1 MKRYTLDENRGDIIY
16 EVDGDMLILRISP
29 HFVSS
34 ISHDNYYMIK
44 TGDDT
49 VASDYNVFSAK
60 RTLEEIGRSGK
71 QYWKI
76 AEKDGIR
83 YLTTTDYY
91 DVVSEGDVVAYG
103 TTNPVANTPVTG
115 YDTFGLVKI
124 ASGCGLIV
132 TDGVLSIDPS
142 AVGGLDEEAL
152 ALYLTSNKYVKEDDL
167 SAKGYLMLSSP
178 LTGYVIAEAYTAI
191 SPTDTVLTAIGKLE
205 RRFDGYVDLTTDQTI
220 GGVKIFTET
229 IFGNKDVVCYATS
242 SAVATTPVASKSSF
256 GLVKIGDNITV
267 VDGVI
272 SAVAQQSGVQ
282 FTPGTAL
289 ELTENSVLNVKLGT
303 TLNTACAGNDSR
315 LSDAR
320 KCPYSLSWSGYS
332 SGSYDGSGAKSF
344 SIPSNTN
351 QLTNGAGYI
360 KDGNGNFTTLSGS
373 GDSSKYLAGNGQF
386 YTISASEISFPSGYV
401 TLSTQQTITAQKT
414 FKAGMIT
421 GDTSG
426 VYLQFSNGNG
436 IVGYNAEKGVVS
448 YIYLNYRSTL
458 DYTRV
463 TGSNDIETTGDIV
476 AYAESSVVA
485 TTPVASTT
493 TFGLVKIGS
502 GISVSGG
509 VISINGTSGSGG
521 TTVSWGSGDSNYYS
535 LNVGGT
541 SKNVSLNGHTHSG
554 YASSSHTHSLSRT
567 TEGWGNVV
575 TNVTVSGLTVTVTY
589 GNVSSGSSGGW
600 ASGTYTDNSICR
612 VNNSGSGGLAFW
624 NSSNYTGCKI
634 GGGNGVVGYSGGY
647 GTIGNL
653 YLNYVSGTVNVQINN
668 AGKITYVSTGT
679 WSDMRLKNKL
689 TSVDS
694 VLDKIAML
702 DVFYYQWKSGDTK
715 IHIGVSAQQ
724 VMGIFPLLVDEC
736 RTNDYDVNADTYMT
750 VDYQCLNT
758 LGLCAVKEL
767 YSLHLRLANE
777 VRSGAHWRLT
787 KDEQIRQL
795 QRECAEL
802 RVRINELEKGGA
814 A

>member
-76 AEKDGIR
+76 VEKDGTK

-91 DVVSEGDVVAYG
+91 DVVSEGDVVAYA

-132 TDGVLSIDPS
+132 TDGVLSIGPS

-152 ALYLTSNKYVKEDDL
+152 ALYLTSNKYVREDDL

-178 LTGYVIAEAYTAI
+178 LTGYVIADAYTAI

-220 GGVKIFTET
+220 GGVKTFTET
-229 IFGNKDVVCYATS
+229 IFGNKDVVCYATD
-242 SAVATTPVASKSSF
+242 SAVATTPMASTTTF
-256 GLVKIGDNITV
+256 GLVKIGDNLTV

-289 ELTENSVLNVKLGT
+289 ELTANSVLNVKFGT
-303 TLNTACAGNDSR
+303 TGTTACAGNDSR
-315 LSDAR
+315 LSDTR
-320 KCPYSLSWSGYS
+320 VCPYSLSWSGYG
-332 SGSYDGSGAKSF
+332 SGSYNGAASKSLY
-344 SIPSNTN
+344 IPYCTSD
-351 QLTNGAGYI
+351 LTNDSGYI

-373 GDSSKYLAGNGQF
+373 GDSSKYLAGNGHF
-386 YTISASEISFPSGYV
+386 YTIAASEISFPYGYV
-401 TLSTQQTITAQKT
+401 TLSTSQTITAQKT
-414 FKAGMIT
+414 FKAGIIT

-476 AYAESSVVA
+476 AYAESSAVA
-485 TTPVASTT
+485 NTPVASTSV
-493 TFGLVKIGS
+493 FGLVKIGS

-509 VISINGTSGSGG
+509 VISVSGG
-521 TTVSWGSGDSNYYS
+521 SSTASALASTVSASDCVITKNSRSSGAAIY
-535 LNVGGT
+535 LPGGN
-541 SKNVSLNGHTHSG
+541 SI
-554 YASSSHTHSLSRT
+554 
-567 TEGWGNVV
+567 EGWRNGA
-575 TNVTVSGLTVTVTY
+575 Y
-589 GNVSSGSSGGW
+589 GP
-600 ASGTYTDNSICR
+600 
-612 VNNSGSGGLAFW
+612 
-624 NSSNYTGCKI
+624 
-634 GGGNGVVGYSGGY
+634 
-647 GTIGNL
+647 L
-653 YLNYVSGTVNVQINN
+653 YLNYYS
-668 AGKITYVSTGT
+668 TYDVCVHSTAIS
-679 WSDMRLKNKL
+679 SDMRLKNIVRYASGSLDLLRSL
-689 TSVDS
+689 TP
-694 VLDKIAML
+694 I
-702 DVFYYQWKSGDTK
+702 YYTLKADPIKQVR
-715 IHIGVSAQQ
+715 IGLSAQQ
-724 VMGIFPLLVDEC
+724 VQALIPEAVRVADDGYLCL
-736 RTNDYDVNADTYMT
+736 DYTAIH
-750 VDYQCLNT
+750 T
-758 LGLCAVKEL
+758 LFAIGGLKEL
-767 YSLHLRLANE
+767 YALHLRLANE
-777 VRSGAHWRLT
+777 VRSGVHWRLT

-802 RVRINELEKGGA
+802 RVRINELEKGVA

>member
-1 MKRYTLDENRGDIIY
+1 MSKQYSYIERRIPATPRNKRLTDAIVAAASTGGGYIGGSGSGTSYWQLVTVDADGNALAEEDQYLVPVGAYPVVSLSDIVAY
-16 EVDGDMLILRISP
+16 ATTDP
-29 HFVSS
+29 
-34 ISHDNYYMIK
+34 
-44 TGDDT
+44 
-49 VASDYNVFSAK
+49 VAS
-60 RTLEEIGRSGK
+60 T
-71 QYWKI
+71 
-76 AEKDGIR
+76 
-83 YLTTTDYY
+83 
-91 DVVSEGDVVAYG
+91 
-103 TTNPVANTPVTG
+103 PVAG

-142 AVGGLDEEAL
+142 AVGGLDQEAL
-152 ALYLTSNKYVKEDDL
+152 ASYLTLNKYVKEDDL
-167 SAKGYLMLSSP
+167 ATKGYLMLSSP
-178 LTGYVIAEAYTAI
+178 LTGYVIADEYTAI

-220 GGVKIFTET
+220 GGVKTFTET
-229 IFGNKDVVCYATS
+229 IYGGKDIVCYATDS
-242 SAVATTPVASKSSF
+242 VVANTPVASTTTF
-256 GLVKIGDNITV
+256 GLVKIGENLTV

-282 FTPGTAL
+282 FEPGTAL

-320 KCPYSLSWSGYS
+320 KCPYSLRWSGYS
-332 SGSYDGSGAKSF
+332 SGSYDGSETKTI

-373 GDSSKYLAGNGQF
+373 GDSSKYLAGNGHF
-386 YTISASEISFPSGYV
+386 YTIAASEISFPSGYV

-426 VYLQFSNGNG
+426 VYLQFSTGNG

-476 AYAESSVVA
+476 AYAESSAVA
-485 TTPVASTT
+485 TTPVASTSV
-493 TFGLVKIGS
+493 FGLVKIGS

-509 VISINGTSGSGG
+509 VISVSGTSGSGG
-521 TTVSWGSGDSNYYS
+521 TTVSWGSGNSNYYG

-541 SKNVSLNGHTHSG
+541 SKNVSLYGHTHSE
-554 YASSSHTHSLSRT
+554 YASSSHTHSLSRST
-567 TEGWGNVV
+567 SGWGNVV

-589 GNVSSGSSGGW
+589 GSVSSSSSSTASEFASTVKANSCVITSGSRN
-600 ASGTYTDNSICR
+600 SGT
-612 VNNSGSGGLAFW
+612 GL
-624 NSSNYTGCKI
+624 CLP
-634 GGGNGVVGYSGGY
+634 GGNSLEGWRNGGY
-647 GTIGNL
+647 GPL
-653 YLNYVSGTVNVQINN
+653 YLNYYSSYDV
-668 AGKITYVSTGT
+668 YVHSTAIS
-679 WSDMRLKNKL
+679 SDMRLKNLVRYASGSLDLLRSL
-689 TSVDS
+689 TP
-694 VLDKIAML
+694 I
-702 DVFYYQWKSGDTK
+702 YYTLKADPIKQVR
-715 IHIGVSAQQ
+715 IGLSAQQ
-724 VMGIFPLLVDEC
+724 VQAVIPEAVRVADDGYLCL
-736 RTNDYDVNADTYMT
+736 DYTAIH
-750 VDYQCLNT
+750 T
-758 LGLCAVKEL
+758 LFAIGGLKEL
-767 YSLHLRLANE
+767 YALHLRLANE

-795 QRECAEL
+795 QLECAEL

>member
-1 MKRYTLDENRGDIIY
+1 M
-16 EVDGDMLILRISP
+16 S
-29 HFVSS
+29 
-34 ISHDNYYMIK
+34 
-44 TGDDT
+44 
-49 VASDYNVFSAK
+49 
-60 RTLEEIGRSGK
+60 K
-71 QYWKI
+71 QYTYIERRIPATPRNK
-76 AEKDGIR
+76 R
-83 YLTTTDYY
+83 LTDSIVAAASTGGGYIGGSGGTSYWQLVTTDEEGNALPEEQQYLVPVGAY
-91 DVVSEGDVVAYG
+91 PVVSLSDVVAYA

-124 ASGCGLIV
+124 ASGSGLIV

-142 AVGGLDEEAL
+142 SAGGLNQEAL
-152 ALYLTSNKYVKEDDL
+152 ASYLIQNKYVKEDDL
-167 SAKGYLMLSSP
+167 ATKGYLMLSSP
-178 LTGYVIAEAYTAI
+178 LTGYVIADEYTAI
-191 SPTDTVLTAIGKLE
+191 SPTDTLLTAIGKLE

-220 GGVKIFTET
+220 GGVKTFTET
-229 IFGNKDVVCYATS
+229 IYGGKDIVCYATDS
-242 SAVATTPVASKSSF
+242 VVANTPVASTTTF
-256 GLVKIGDNITV
+256 GLVKIGENLTV

-386 YTISASEISFPSGYV
+386 YTIAASQISFPYGYV
-401 TLSTQQTITAQKT
+401 TLSTSQTITAQKT

-426 VYLQFSNGNG
+426 VYLQFSSGNG

-448 YIYLNYRSTL
+448 YIYLNYQRTL

-463 TGSNDIETTGDIV
+463 TGRNDIETTGDVI
-476 AYAESSVVA
+476 AYATSSAVA
-485 TTPVASTT
+485 NTPVASSS

-509 VISINGTSGSGG
+509 VISVSGG
-521 TTVSWGSGDSNYYS
+521 STTASALASTVSASDCVITKNSRSSGAAIY
-535 LNVGGT
+535 LPGGN
-541 SKNVSLNGHTHSG
+541 SI
-554 YASSSHTHSLSRT
+554 
-567 TEGWGNVV
+567 EGWRNGA
-575 TNVTVSGLTVTVTY
+575 Y
-589 GNVSSGSSGGW
+589 GP
-600 ASGTYTDNSICR
+600 
-612 VNNSGSGGLAFW
+612 
-624 NSSNYTGCKI
+624 
-634 GGGNGVVGYSGGY
+634 
-647 GTIGNL
+647 L
-653 YLNYVSGTVNVQINN
+653 YLNYYS
-668 AGKITYVSTGT
+668 TYDVYVHSTAIS
-679 WSDMRLKNKL
+679 SDMRLKNIVRYA
-689 TSVDS
+689 SG
-694 VLDKIAML
+694 VLDLLRSLTPI
-702 DVFYYQWKSGDTK
+702 YYTLKADPIQQVR
-715 IHIGVSAQQ
+715 IGLSAQQ
-724 VMGIFPLLVDEC
+724 VQALIPEAVRVADDGYLCL
-736 RTNDYDVNADTYMT
+736 DYTAIH
-750 VDYQCLNT
+750 T
-758 LGLCAVKEL
+758 LFAIGGLKEL
-767 YSLHLRLANE
+767 YALHLRLANE

-795 QRECAEL
+795 QQECAEL
-802 RVRINELEKGGA
+802 RARINELEKGEA

>member
-1 MKRYTLDENRGDIIY
+1 M
-16 EVDGDMLILRISP
+16 S
-29 HFVSS
+29 
-34 ISHDNYYMIK
+34 
-44 TGDDT
+44 
-49 VASDYNVFSAK
+49 
-60 RTLEEIGRSGK
+60 K
-71 QYWKI
+71 QYTYIERRIPATPRNK
-76 AEKDGIR
+76 R
-83 YLTTTDYY
+83 LTDAIVAASSTGGGYIGGGGGTSYWQLVTTDADGNALAEEDQYLVPVGAY
-91 DVVSEGDVVAYG
+91 PVVSLSDIVAYA

-152 ALYLTSNKYVKEDDL
+152 ALYLTSNKYVKEDTL
-167 SAKGYLMLSSP
+167 TTKGYLMLSSP
-178 LTGYVIAEAYTAI
+178 LTGYVIADAYTAI

-220 GGVKIFTET
+220 GGVKTFTET
-229 IFGNKDVVCYATS
+229 IFGNKDVVAYATS
-242 SAVATTPVASKSSF
+242 SAVVNTPVASTTTF
-256 GLVKIGDNITV
+256 GLVKIGDNLTV

-282 FTPGTAL
+282 FTPGVAL
-289 ELTENSVLNVKLGT
+289 ELTANSVLNVKLGT

-332 SGSYDGSGAKSF
+332 SGSYDGSEAKKI
-344 SIPSNTN
+344 SIPSNTS

-360 KDGNGNFTTLSGS
+360 KDGNGNFTSLVGS
-373 GDSSKYLAGNGQF
+373 GNNTQYLAGNGQF
-386 YTISASEISFPSGYV
+386 YTIAASEISFPYGYV
-401 TLSTQQTITAQKT
+401 TLSTSQTITAQKT

-426 VYLQFSNGNG
+426 VYLQFSTGNG
-436 IVGYNAEKGVVS
+436 IIGYNAGSVS
-448 YIYLNYRSTL
+448 YIYLNYQSTL

-463 TGSNDIETTGDIV
+463 TNTNTVETTGDIV
-476 AYAESSVVA
+476 AYAVSSAVA
-485 TTPVASTT
+485 STPVASSS

-509 VISINGTSGSGG
+509 VISVSGTSSGGTG
-521 TTVSWGSGDSNYYS
+521 TTVSWGSGNSNYYG

-541 SKNVSLNGHTHSG
+541 SKNVSLYGHTHSE

-589 GNVSSGSSGGW
+589 GSVSSGGSSTASEFASTVTADGCVITRNSRN
-600 ASGTYTDNSICR
+600 SGTALYIP
-612 VNNSGSGGLAFW
+612 
-624 NSSNYTGCKI
+624 
-634 GGGNGVVGYSGGY
+634 GGNSLEGWRNGGY
-647 GTIGNL
+647 GPL
-653 YLNYVSGTVNVQINN
+653 YLNYYSSYDV
-668 AGKITYVSTGT
+668 YVHSTAIS
-679 WSDMRLKNKL
+679 SDMRLKNL
-689 TSVDS
+689 VRYASG
-694 VLDKIAML
+694 VLDLLRSLTPI
-702 DVFYYQWKSGDTK
+702 YYTLKADPIQQVR
-715 IHIGVSAQQ
+715 IGLSAQQ
-724 VMGIFPLLVDEC
+724 VQALIPEAVRVADDGYLCL
-736 RTNDYDVNADTYMT
+736 DYTAIH
-750 VDYQCLNT
+750 T
-758 LGLCAVKEL
+758 LFAIGGLKEL

-795 QRECAEL
+795 QQECAEL
-802 RVRINELEKGGA
+802 RVRVNELEKGGA

>member
-1 MKRYTLDENRGDIIY
+1 M
-16 EVDGDMLILRISP
+16 S
-29 HFVSS
+29 
-34 ISHDNYYMIK
+34 
-44 TGDDT
+44 
-49 VASDYNVFSAK
+49 
-60 RTLEEIGRSGK
+60 K
-71 QYWKI
+71 QYTYIERRIPATPRNK
-76 AEKDGIR
+76 R
-83 YLTTTDYY
+83 LTDAIVAASSTGGGYIGGGGGASYWQLVTTDADGNALAEEDQYLVPVGAY
-91 DVVSEGDVVAYG
+91 PVVSLSDIVAYA
-103 TTNPVANTPVTG
+103 TTDPVANTPVTG

-124 ASGCGLIV
+124 ASGNGLIV

-152 ALYLTSNKYVKEDDL
+152 ALYLTSNKYVKEDTL
-167 SAKGYLMLSSP
+167 TTKGYLMLSSP
-178 LTGYVIAEAYTAI
+178 LTGYVIADAYTAI

-205 RRFDGYVDLTTDQTI
+205 RRFDGYVDLTTNQTI
-220 GGVKIFTET
+220 GGVKTFTET
-229 IFGNKDVVCYATS
+229 IFGNKDVVAYATS
-242 SAVATTPVASKSSF
+242 SAVATTPVASTTTF
-256 GLVKIGDNITV
+256 GLVKIGDNLTV

-282 FTPGTAL
+282 FTPGVAL
-289 ELTENSVLNVKLGT
+289 ELTANSVLNVKLGA

-332 SGSYDGSGAKSF
+332 SGSYDGSEAKKI
-344 SIPSNTN
+344 SIPSNTS

-360 KDGNGNFTTLSGS
+360 KDGNGNFTSLVGS
-373 GDSSKYLAGNGQF
+373 GNNTQYLAGNGQF
-386 YTISASEISFPSGYV
+386 YTISASEISFPNGYV
-401 TLSTQQTITAQKT
+401 TLSTAQTISAIKT
-414 FKAGMIT
+414 FSSGIIT
-421 GDTSG
+421 GNTEG

-476 AYAESSVVA
+476 AYAESSAVA
-485 TTPVASTT
+485 TTPVASSS

-509 VISINGTSGSGG
+509 VISVSGTSSGGTG
-521 TTVSWGSGDSNYYS
+521 TTVSWGSGNSNYYG

-541 SKNVSLNGHTHSG
+541 SKNVSLYGHTHSE

-567 TEGWGNVV
+567 TEGWGDVV
-575 TNVTVSGLTVTVTY
+575 TNVAVSGLTVTVTY
-589 GNVSSGSSGGW
+589 GSVSSGGSSTASEFASTVTADGCVITRNSRN
-600 ASGTYTDNSICR
+600 SGT
-612 VNNSGSGGLAFW
+612 GL
-624 NSSNYTGCKI
+624 YLP
-634 GGGNGVVGYSGGY
+634 GGNSLEGWRNGGY
-647 GTIGNL
+647 GPL
-653 YLNYVSGTVNVQINN
+653 YLNYYSSYDV
-668 AGKITYVSTGT
+668 YVHSTAIS
-679 WSDMRLKNKL
+679 SDMRLKNL
-689 TSVDS
+689 VRYASG
-694 VLDKIAML
+694 VLDLLRSLTPI
-702 DVFYYQWKSGDTK
+702 YYTLKADPIQQVR
-715 IHIGVSAQQ
+715 IGLSAQQ
-724 VMGIFPLLVDEC
+724 VQALIPEAVRVADDGYLCL
-736 RTNDYDVNADTYMT
+736 DYTAIH
-750 VDYQCLNT
+750 T
-758 LGLCAVKEL
+758 LFAIGGLKEL

-795 QRECAEL
+795 QQECAEL

>member
-76 AEKDGIR
+76 VEKDGTK

-91 DVVSEGDVVAYG
+91 DVVSEGDVVAYA
-103 TTNPVANTPVTG
+103 TSSAVANTPVASTT
-115 YDTFGLVKI
+115 TFGLVKI
-124 ASGCGLIV
+124 GSGISV
-132 TDGVLSIDPS
+132 
-142 AVGGLDEEAL
+142 VG
-152 ALYLTSNKYVKEDDL
+152 
-167 SAKGYLMLSSP
+167 
-178 LTGYVIAEAYTAI
+178 
-191 SPTDTVLTAIGKLE
+191 
-205 RRFDGYVDLTTDQTI
+205 
-220 GGVKIFTET
+220 
-229 IFGNKDVVCYATS
+229 
-242 SAVATTPVASKSSF
+242 
-256 GLVKIGDNITV
+256 
-267 VDGVI
+267 
-272 SAVAQQSGVQ
+272 QQSGVQ

-289 ELTENSVLNVKLGT
+289 ELTANSVLNVKLGT

-332 SGSYDGSGAKSF
+332 SGSYDGSEAKKI
-344 SIPSNTN
+344 SIPSNTS

-360 KDGNGNFTTLSGS
+360 KDGNGNFTSLVGS
-373 GDSSKYLAGNGQF
+373 GNNTQYLAGNGQF
-386 YTISASEISFPSGYV
+386 YTISASEISFPNGYV
-401 TLSTQQTITAQKT
+401 TLSTAQTISAIKT
-414 FKAGMIT
+414 FSSGIIT
-421 GDTSG
+421 GNTEG

-476 AYAESSVVA
+476 AYAESSAVA
-485 TTPVASTT
+485 TTPVASSS

-509 VISINGTSGSGG
+509 VISVSGTSSGGTG
-521 TTVSWGSGDSNYYS
+521 TTVSWGSGNSSYYG

-541 SKNVSLNGHTHSG
+541 SKNVSLYGHTHSE

-567 TEGWGNVV
+567 TEGWGDVV

-589 GNVSSGSSGGW
+589 GSVSSGGSSTASEFASTVTADGCVITRNSRY
-600 ASGTYTDNSICR
+600 SGTALYIP
-612 VNNSGSGGLAFW
+612 
-624 NSSNYTGCKI
+624 
-634 GGGNGVVGYSGGY
+634 GGNSLEGWRNGGY
-647 GTIGNL
+647 GPL
-653 YLNYVSGTVNVQINN
+653 YLNYYSSYDV
-668 AGKITYVSTGT
+668 YVHSTAIS
-679 WSDMRLKNKL
+679 SDMRLKNL
-689 TSVDS
+689 VRYASG
-694 VLDKIAML
+694 VLDLLRSLTPI
-702 DVFYYQWKSGDTK
+702 YYTLKADPIQQVR
-715 IHIGVSAQQ
+715 IGLSAQQ
-724 VMGIFPLLVDEC
+724 VQALIPEAVRVADDGYLCL
-736 RTNDYDVNADTYMT
+736 DYTAIH
-750 VDYQCLNT
+750 T
-758 LGLCAVKEL
+758 LFAIGGLKEL
-767 YSLHLRLANE
+767 YALHLRLANE

-787 KDEQIRQL
+787 KDEQIRHL

-802 RVRINELEKGGA
+802 RVRVNELEKGGA

>member
-1 MKRYTLDENRGDIIY
+1 M
-16 EVDGDMLILRISP
+16 S
-29 HFVSS
+29 
-34 ISHDNYYMIK
+34 
-44 TGDDT
+44 
-49 VASDYNVFSAK
+49 
-60 RTLEEIGRSGK
+60 K
-71 QYWKI
+71 QYSYIERRIPATPRNK
-76 AEKDGIR
+76 R
-83 YLTTTDYY
+83 LTDSIVAAASTGGGYIGGGGGTSYWQLVTTDADGNALAEEDQYLVPIGAY
-91 DVVSEGDVVAYG
+91 PVVSLSDIVAYA
-103 TTNPVANTPVTG
+103 TTDPVANTPVTG

-124 ASGCGLIV
+124 AKGCGLIV

-142 AVGGLDEEAL
+142 SAGGLNQEAL
-152 ALYLTSNKYVKEDDL
+152 ASYLIQNKYVKEDDL
-167 SAKGYLMLSSP
+167 ATKGYLMLSSP
-178 LTGYVIAEAYTAI
+178 LTGYVIADEYTAI
-191 SPTDTVLTAIGKLE
+191 SPTDTLLTAIGKLE

-220 GGVKIFTET
+220 GGVKTFTET
-229 IFGNKDVVCYATS
+229 IYGGKDIVCYATDS
-242 SAVATTPVASKSSF
+242 VVANTPVASTTTF
-256 GLVKIGDNITV
+256 GLVKIGDNLTV

-360 KDGNGNFTTLSGS
+360 KDGNGNFTTLTGS

-386 YTISASEISFPSGYV
+386 YAIAASEISFPYGYV
-401 TLSTQQTITAQKT
+401 TLSTSQTITAQKT

-476 AYAESSVVA
+476 AYAESSAVA

-509 VISINGTSGSGG
+509 VISVSGTSSGGTG
-521 TTVSWGSGDSNYYS
+521 TTVSWGSGNSNYYG

-541 SKNVSLNGHTHSG
+541 SKNVSLYGHTHSE
-554 YASSSHTHSLSRT
+554 YASSSHTHSLSRST
-567 TEGWGNVV
+567 SGSGNVV

-589 GNVSSGSSGGW
+589 GSVSSSGSST
-600 ASGTYTDNSICR
+600 ASSLSTK
-612 VNNSGSGGLAFW
+612 VQLSGETHFTSSTGSQYIGIGFSGGNTVFGYTT
-624 NSSNYTGCKI
+624 SSNSKRGH
-634 GGGNGVVGYSGGY
+634 
-647 GTIGNL
+647 L
-653 YLNYVSGTVNVQINN
+653 YLNTDCGDAYN
-668 AGKITYVSTGT
+668 TYIYNMSERTS
-679 WSDMRLKNKL
+679 SDMRLKTKIR
-689 TSVDS
+689 SVTGI
-694 VLDKIAML
+694 LDALGAM
-702 DVFYYQWKSGDTK
+702 DVFEFYYNEDKLRAVN
-715 IHIGVSAQQ
+715 IGVSAQAVQ
-724 VMGIFPLLVDEC
+724 AYFPLLVSRNSDGYLSLNYN
-736 RTNDYDVNADTYMT
+736 R
-750 VDYQCLNT
+750 LNT
-758 LGLCAVKEL
+758 VFAIGGLKEL
-767 YSLHLRLANE
+767 YTLHLRLANE

>member
-1 MKRYTLDENRGDIIY
+1 M
-16 EVDGDMLILRISP
+16 S
-29 HFVSS
+29 
-34 ISHDNYYMIK
+34 
-44 TGDDT
+44 
-49 VASDYNVFSAK
+49 
-60 RTLEEIGRSGK
+60 K
-71 QYWKI
+71 QYTYIERRIPATPRNK
-76 AEKDGIR
+76 R
-83 YLTTTDYY
+83 LTDAIVAASSTGGGYIGGGGGTSYWQLVTTDADGNALAEEDQYLVPVGAY
-91 DVVSEGDVVAYG
+91 PVVSLSDIVAYA
-103 TTNPVANTPVTG
+103 TTDPVANTPVTG

-124 ASGCGLIV
+124 ASGNGLIV

-152 ALYLTSNKYVKEDDL
+152 ALYLTSNKYVREDDL
-167 SAKGYLMLSSP
+167 SIKGYLMLSSP
-178 LTGYVIAEAYTAI
+178 LTGYVIADAYTAI

-220 GGVKIFTET
+220 GGVKTFTET
-229 IFGNKDVVCYATS
+229 IFGNKDVVAYATS
-242 SAVATTPVASKSSF
+242 SAVANTPVASTTTF
-256 GLVKIGDNITV
+256 GLVKIGDNLTV

-289 ELTENSVLNVKLGT
+289 ELTANSVLNVKFGT
-303 TLNTACAGNDSR
+303 TGTTACAGNDSR

-332 SGSYDGSGAKSF
+332 SGSYDGSETKEI
-344 SIPSNTN
+344 SIPSNTS

-360 KDGNGNFTTLSGS
+360 KDGNGNFTSLVGS
-373 GDSSKYLAGNGQF
+373 GNNTQYLAGNGQF
-386 YTISASEISFPSGYV
+386 YTISASEISFPNGYV
-401 TLSTQQTITAQKT
+401 TLSTAQTISAIKT
-414 FKAGMIT
+414 FSSGIIT
-421 GDTSG
+421 GNTEG

-463 TGSNDIETTGDIV
+463 TGSNDIETTGDVI
-476 AYAESSVVA
+476 AYATSSAVA
-485 TTPVASTT
+485 NTPVASTSV
-493 TFGLVKIGS
+493 FGLVKIGS

-509 VISINGTSGSGG
+509 VISVSGTSGSGG
-521 TTVSWGSGDSNYYS
+521 TTVSWGSGNSNYYG

-541 SKNVSLNGHTHSG
+541 SKNVSLYGHTHSE
-554 YASSSHTHSLSRT
+554 YASSSHSHSLSRT

-589 GNVSSGSSGGW
+589 GSVSSGGSSTASALSTKVQLSGETHFTSSTSNTYIGIGFSGGNTVF
-600 ASGTYTDNSICR
+600 GYTT
-612 VNNSGSGGLAFW
+612 
-624 NSSNYTGCKI
+624 SSNSKRGH
-634 GGGNGVVGYSGGY
+634 
-647 GTIGNL
+647 L
-653 YLNYVSGTVNVQINN
+653 YLNTDCGN
-668 AGKITYVSTGT
+668 AYNTFIYNMSERTS
-679 WSDMRLKNKL
+679 SDMRLKTKIRSL
-689 TSVDS
+689 TGI
-694 VLDKIAML
+694 LDALVAM
-702 DVFYYQWKSGDTK
+702 DVFEFYYNEDKLRSVN
-715 IHIGVSAQQ
+715 IGVSAQTVQ
-724 VMGIFPLLVDEC
+724 AYFPLLVSSNSDGYLSLNYN
-736 RTNDYDVNADTYMT
+736 RMNT
-750 VDYQCLNT
+750 VFAIG
-758 LGLCAVKEL
+758 GLKEL

-787 KDEQIRQL
+787 KDEQIRHL

>member
-1 MKRYTLDENRGDIIY
+1 M
-16 EVDGDMLILRISP
+16 S
-29 HFVSS
+29 
-34 ISHDNYYMIK
+34 
-44 TGDDT
+44 
-49 VASDYNVFSAK
+49 
-60 RTLEEIGRSGK
+60 K
-71 QYWKI
+71 QYSYIERRIPATPRNK
-76 AEKDGIR
+76 R
-83 YLTTTDYY
+83 LTDSIVAAASTGGGYIGGGGGTSYWQLVTTDADGNALAEEDQYLVPIGAY
-91 DVVSEGDVVAYG
+91 PVVSLSDVVAYA
-103 TTNPVANTPVTG
+103 TANPVANTPVTG

-124 ASGCGLIV
+124 AKGCGLIV

-142 AVGGLDEEAL
+142 SAGGLNQEAL
-152 ALYLTSNKYVKEDDL
+152 ASYLIQNKYVKEDDL
-167 SAKGYLMLSSP
+167 ATKGYLMLSSP
-178 LTGYVIAEAYTAI
+178 LTGYVIADEYTAI
-191 SPTDTVLTAIGKLE
+191 SPTDTLLTAIGKLE

-220 GGVKIFTET
+220 GGVKTFTET
-229 IFGNKDVVCYATS
+229 IYGGKDIVCYATDS
-242 SAVATTPVASKSSF
+242 VVANTPVASTTTF
-256 GLVKIGDNITV
+256 GLVKIGENLTV

-282 FTPGTAL
+282 FEPGTAL

-320 KCPYSLSWSGYS
+320 KCPYSLRWSGYS
-332 SGSYDGSGAKSF
+332 SGSYDGSETKTI

-386 YTISASEISFPSGYV
+386 YTIAASEISFPNGYV
-401 TLSTQQTITAQKT
+401 TLSTAQTISAIKT
-414 FKAGMIT
+414 FSSGIKT
-421 GDTSG
+421 GNTEG

-476 AYAESSVVA
+476 AYAESSAVA
-485 TTPVASTT
+485 TTPVASTSV
-493 TFGLVKIGS
+493 FGLVKIGS

-509 VISINGTSGSGG
+509 VISVSGTSGSGG
-521 TTVSWGSGDSNYYS
+521 TTVSWGSGNSNYYG

-541 SKNVSLNGHTHSG
+541 SKNVSLYGHTHSE
-554 YASSSHTHSLSRT
+554 YASSSHTHSLSRST
-567 TEGWGNVV
+567 SGAGNVV

-589 GNVSSGSSGGW
+589 GSVSSSSSSTASEFASTVKANSCVITSGSRN
-600 ASGTYTDNSICR
+600 SGT
-612 VNNSGSGGLAFW
+612 GL
-624 NSSNYTGCKI
+624 CLP
-634 GGGNGVVGYSGGY
+634 GGNSLEGWRNGGY
-647 GTIGNL
+647 GPL
-653 YLNYVSGTVNVQINN
+653 YLNYYSSYDV
-668 AGKITYVSTGT
+668 YVHSTAIS
-679 WSDMRLKNKL
+679 SDMRLKNLVRYASGSLDLLRSL
-689 TSVDS
+689 TP
-694 VLDKIAML
+694 I
-702 DVFYYQWKSGDTK
+702 YYTLKADPIKQVR
-715 IHIGVSAQQ
+715 IGLSAQQ
-724 VMGIFPLLVDEC
+724 VQAVIPEAVRMTDDGYLCL
-736 RTNDYDVNADTYMT
+736 DYTAIH
-750 VDYQCLNT
+750 T
-758 LGLCAVKEL
+758 LFAIGGLKEL
-767 YSLHLRLANE
+767 YALHLRLANE

-802 RVRINELEKGGA
+802 GVRINELEKGGA

>member
-76 AEKDGIR
+76 VEKDGTK

-91 DVVSEGDVVAYG
+91 DVVSEGDVVAYA
-103 TTNPVANTPVTG
+103 TTDPVANTPVTG

-178 LTGYVIAEAYTAI
+178 LTGYVIADAYTAI

-220 GGVKIFTET
+220 GGVKTFTET
-229 IFGNKDVVCYATS
+229 IYGGKDIVCYATD
-242 SAVATTPVASKSSF
+242 SAVATTPVASTTTF
-256 GLVKIGDNITV
+256 GLVKIGDNLTV

-282 FTPGTAL
+282 FTPGVAL
-289 ELTENSVLNVKLGT
+289 ELTTNSVLNVKLGT
-303 TLNTACAGNDSR
+303 ASNTACAGNDSR

-320 KCPYSLSWSGYS
+320 VCPYSLSWSGYS
-332 SGSYDGSGAKSF
+332 SGSYNGSASKTI

-351 QLTNGAGYI
+351 QLTNGAGFI
-360 KDGNGNFTTLSGS
+360 SDGNGNFTTLSGS

-386 YTISASEISFPSGYV
+386 YTIAASEISFPNGYV
-401 TLSTQQTITAQKT
+401 TLSTSQTITAQKT

-436 IVGYNAEKGVVS
+436 IAGYNAEKGVVS
-448 YIYLNYRSTL
+448 YIYLNYQSTL

-476 AYAESSVVA
+476 AYAESSAVA
-485 TTPVASTT
+485 NTPVASTSV
-493 TFGLVKIGS
+493 FGLVKIGS

-509 VISINGTSGSGG
+509 VISVSGG
-521 TTVSWGSGDSNYYS
+521 SSTASALASTVSASDCVITKNSRSSGAAIY
-535 LNVGGT
+535 LPGGN
-541 SKNVSLNGHTHSG
+541 SI
-554 YASSSHTHSLSRT
+554 
-567 TEGWGNVV
+567 EGWRNGA
-575 TNVTVSGLTVTVTY
+575 Y
-589 GNVSSGSSGGW
+589 GP
-600 ASGTYTDNSICR
+600 
-612 VNNSGSGGLAFW
+612 
-624 NSSNYTGCKI
+624 
-634 GGGNGVVGYSGGY
+634 
-647 GTIGNL
+647 L
-653 YLNYVSGTVNVQINN
+653 YLNYYS
-668 AGKITYVSTGT
+668 TYDVYVHSTAIS
-679 WSDMRLKNKL
+679 SDMRLKNL
-689 TSVDS
+689 VRYASG
-694 VLDKIAML
+694 VLDLLRSLTPI
-702 DVFYYQWKSGDTK
+702 YYTLKADPIQQVR
-715 IHIGVSAQQ
+715 IGLSAQQ
-724 VMGIFPLLVDEC
+724 VQALIPEAVRVADDGYLCL
-736 RTNDYDVNADTYMT
+736 DYTAIH
-750 VDYQCLNT
+750 T
-758 LGLCAVKEL
+758 LFAIGGLKEL
-767 YSLHLRLANE
+767 YALHLRLANE

>member
-1 MKRYTLDENRGDIIY
+1 M
-16 EVDGDMLILRISP
+16 S
-29 HFVSS
+29 
-34 ISHDNYYMIK
+34 
-44 TGDDT
+44 
-49 VASDYNVFSAK
+49 
-60 RTLEEIGRSGK
+60 K
-71 QYWKI
+71 QYSYIERRIPATPRNKRLTDAIVAAASTGGGYIGGSGSGTSYWQLVTVDADGNAL
-76 AEKDGIR
+76 AEEDQ
-83 YLTTTDYY
+83 YLVPVGAYPVVSLSDIVAYATTD
-91 DVVSEGDVVAYG
+91 
-103 TTNPVANTPVTG
+103 PVANTPVTG

-124 ASGCGLIV
+124 ASGNGLIV

-142 AVGGLDEEAL
+142 TVGGLDEGAL

-167 SAKGYLMLSSP
+167 STKGYLMLSSP
-178 LTGYVIAEAYTAI
+178 LTGYVIADAYTAI

-220 GGVKIFTET
+220 GGVKTFTET
-229 IFGNKDVVCYATS
+229 IFGNKDVVAYATS
-242 SAVATTPVASKSSF
+242 SAVANTPVASTTTF
-256 GLVKIGDNITV
+256 GLVKIGDNLTV

-282 FTPGTAL
+282 FTPGVAL
-289 ELTENSVLNVKLGT
+289 ELTANSVLNVKLGT

-332 SGSYDGSGAKSF
+332 SGSYDGSEAKKI
-344 SIPSNTN
+344 SIPSNTS

-360 KDGNGNFTTLSGS
+360 KDGNGNFTTLVGS
-373 GDSSKYLAGNGQF
+373 GNNTQYLAGNGQF
-386 YTISASEISFPSGYV
+386 YTIAASEISFPNGYV
-401 TLSTQQTITAQKT
+401 TLSTAQTISAIKT
-414 FKAGMIT
+414 FSSGIIT
-421 GDTSG
+421 GNTEG

-448 YIYLNYRSTL
+448 YIYLNFRSTL

-476 AYAESSVVA
+476 AYAESSAVA
-485 TTPVASTT
+485 TTPVASSS

-509 VISINGTSGSGG
+509 VISVSGTSSGGTG
-521 TTVSWGSGDSNYYS
+521 TTVSWGSGNSNYYG

-554 YASSSHTHSLSRT
+554 YASSSHSHSLSRT

-589 GNVSSGSSGGW
+589 GSVSSGGSSTASALSTKVQLSGETHFTSSTSSSYIGIGFSGGNTVF
-600 ASGTYTDNSICR
+600 GYTTS
-612 VNNSGSGGLAFW
+612 
-624 NSSNYTGCKI
+624 SSNKR
-634 GGGNGVVGYSGGY
+634 
-647 GTIGNL
+647 GNL
-653 YLNYVSGTVNVQINN
+653 YLNTDCGRSY
-668 AGKITYVSTGT
+668 KTYIYNMVESTS
-679 WSDMRLKNKL
+679 SDMRLKTKIRSL
-689 TSVDS
+689 TGI
-694 VLDKIAML
+694 LDALVAM
-702 DVFYYQWKSGDTK
+702 DVFEFYYNEDKLRSVN
-715 IHIGVSAQQ
+715 IGVSAQTVQ
-724 VMGIFPLLVDEC
+724 AHFPLLVSSNSDGYLSLNYN
-736 RTNDYDVNADTYMT
+736 RMNT
-750 VDYQCLNT
+750 VFAIG
-758 LGLCAVKEL
+758 GLKEL
-767 YSLHLRLANE
+767 YALHLRLANE

-787 KDEQIRQL
+787 KDEQIRHL

-802 RVRINELEKGGA
+802 RVRVNELEKGGA